1 MGKYV
6 LLVVFG
12 ALSIWGMSMAQFQSQ
27 KRAAEDEAEH
37 YRATL
42 ARQAAR
48 AGLSVIRTRAAE
60 AEDKNQCP
68 SDIVGAVPAAKGTD
82 ESGDYRGGRY
92 EARLQPVPSLNNAFQ
107 AVSEGTYEGKTSIAK
122 KLVTVQNSDGGFF
135 YVEKRG
141 SGRASQ
147 YPTPD
152 GGGFETH
159 PQIRA
164 MGPLALDLDGD
175 GQKELPYIRKS
186 NRKIEMIDSETK
198 SAGQA
203 QTLVN
208 ANVNGRRTPATSK
221 TQMATGKWGEG
232 PPSVFYA
239 NANGDALYRV
249 SWGPKGNG
257 PKGNGPGGNGKK
269 NQNAPEMVASLG
281 NSRNGAGAVVG
292 IGDVNGDPDKELVFV
307 DGSQELRYMDRPGDG
322 DREKGD
328 HQPGTAFP
336 KIPGGSVGSNNGVG
350 AGAFVDLNGDVASSV
365 VFVNGSNNI
374 QIVNDGG
381 VNRTI
386 RVGNV
391 NGGNGPGAAK
401 APPAVLDVDGDGG
414 LEVAYVMNGS
424 DQVQHVDID
433 PEDPNR
439 PRVETLDGPNAPS
452 VRQGPGLQASSTS
465 PCGK

>member
-257 PKGNGPGGNGKK
+257 PGGNGLGGNGKK

>member
-257 PKGNGPGGNGKK
+257 PKGNGLGGNGKK

-350 AGAFVDLNGDVASSV
+350 AGAFVDLSGDVASSV

>member
-12 ALSIWGMSMAQFQSQ
+12 ALSIWGMSIAQFQSQ

-48 AGLSVIRTRAAE
+48 TGLSVIRARAAE
-60 AEDKNQCP
+60 AEDENQCP
-68 SDIVGAVPAAKGTD
+68 GDIVGAVPEAKGTD
-82 ESGDYRGGRY
+82 KSGDYRGGRY
-92 EARLQPVPSLNNAFQ
+92 EARLQPVPSLDNAFR
-107 AVSEGTYEGKTSIAK
+107 AVSEGTYEGKTSTAR
-122 KLVTVQNSDGGFF
+122 KLVTMQNLDGGFF

-141 SGRASQ
+141 PGRVSQ

-208 ANVNGRRTPATSK
+208 ANVNGRQTPATSK
-221 TQMATGKWGEG
+221 TRMATGKWGEA

-257 PKGNGPGGNGKK
+257 PGGNGRK
-269 NQNAPEMVASLG
+269 NQNAPEMVASLD

-292 IGDVNGDPDKELVFV
+292 IGDVNSDPDKELVFV

-322 DREKGD
+322 DQEKGD

-350 AGAFVDLNGDVASSV
+350 AGAFVDLNGDGTSSV

-374 QIVNDGG
+374 QIVNDAG

-433 PEDPNR
+433 PEDPSR
-439 PRVETLDGPNAPS
+439 PRVETLGGPNAPG

-465 PCGK
+465 PCGR